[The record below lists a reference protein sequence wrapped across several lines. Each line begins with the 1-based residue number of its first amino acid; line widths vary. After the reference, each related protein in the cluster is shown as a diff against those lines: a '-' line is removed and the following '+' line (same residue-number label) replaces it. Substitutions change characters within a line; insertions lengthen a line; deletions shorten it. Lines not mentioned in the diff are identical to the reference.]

1 MNELMKN
8 RTLKDK
14 FDLFV
19 DFVTLS
25 FFLLN
30 VKRVT
35 LWIREKKKLLLFF
48 YTVIQNE
55 THASL

>member
-35 LWIREKKKLLLFF
+35 IWIREKK
-48 YTVIQNE
+48 TVVVFLHSDSE
-55 THASL
+55 